1 MLNKILYEGTV
12 MNRVISLAIE
22 QARKTM
28 NQNIGGP
35 FGAAIIDK
43 NGNIISVSSN
53 TVLRD
58 NDPTAHA
65 EVNAIREA
73 CKKINSYDLSE
84 CILYTTAYPC
94 PMCLSAIIWA
104 NIKKIY
110 FGCRAQDAEKI
121 GFRDD
126 FIYRFIEN
134 KCQNGEVLEMYELDR
149 EECLQLFKEY
159 SEQSKTIY

>member
-1 MLNKILYEGTV
+1 
-12 MNRVISLAIE
+12 MNELISLAIE

-43 NGNIISVSSN
+43 SGQILSVASN
-53 TVLRD
+53 SVLRD
-58 NDPTAHA
+58 KDPTAHA

-73 CKKINSYDLSE
+73 CQKVNSYDLSD
-84 CILYTTAYPC
+84 CVLYTTAYPC

-104 NIKKIY
+104 NIKKVY
-110 FGCRAQDAEKI
+110 FGCTPQDAEKI

-134 KCQNGEVLEMYELDR
+134 KCQDGEIMSIQELDR
-149 EECLQLFKEY
+149 QECLELFKEY
-159 SEQSKTIY
+159 AQKNKTIY